1 MQVSVE
7 VCGACASPG
16 PYLSQHGACAVSDYH
31 SHSKGE
37 LPLPV
42 VDVPAL
48 LVITVV
54 PWTKNEDN
62 EHAFAFV
69 KMLACS
75 GICNCID

>member
-1 MQVSVE
+1 MSAE
-7 VCGACASPG
+7 VYACASPG

-42 VDVPAL
+42 VNVPAL

-54 PWTKNEDN
+54 PKTKNGDN
-62 EHAFAFV
+62 ENAFSFV
-69 KMLACS
+69 KMLACYD
-75 GICNCID
+75 I